1 MCPFPPFS
9 PIVPACPA
17 HCSDLARSS
26 PFFCCPAGPQDT
38 ETRNGVFD
46 GHAVDPSIEPHVKRK
61 LDEFKAM
68 CEETSKF
75 HKLKKRQVF
84 NSLNPEDDQQLN
96 DHVTLPSSMV
106 FESRKRTASLAS
118 NKWIDNVDMMPSQEW
133 NPVQPKEMW
142 TMKTQEVNT
151 LNQFDL
157 GSLGGFDGGADHN
170 GRLSFAAPFIPLI
183 ANAAGRRLAACPS
196 SRGLAATTVFG
207 TRMLASAGPSSASCL
222 SVARRSILRGALSV
236 ALSGVL
242 GLRTEPSRAEGG
254 GGVSTAGSDKY
265 GYKFDYP
272 DSWKVSKKPVQTH
285 MDEILVKKGG
295 GTEVG
300 VAVDPVK
307 IDSIVKFG
315 TPKEVAARV
324 IGVERKKD
332 GVTGARLIAS
342 SAEERDGN
350 SYYVI
355 EYESK
360 SSRGDKHFISCVT
373 IAGKKL
379 YAMTAQAKIAM
390 FEESEADLRAAVA
403 SFSVSPPP

>member
-1 MCPFPPFS
+1 MPC
-9 PIVPACPA
+9 
-17 HCSDLARSS
+17 
-26 PFFCCPAGPQDT
+26 GPQDT

-46 GHAVDPSIEPHVKRK
+46 GYAVDPSLEPHVKRQF
-61 LDEFKAM
+61 DAFREM
-68 CEETSKF
+68 CEEASKF
-75 HKLKKRQVF
+75 HKLRKRQVF
-84 NSLNPEDDQQLN
+84 NTLNPEDDQELN
-96 DHVTLPSSMV
+96 DHVSLPSSMV

-157 GSLGGFDGGADHN
+157 GSLGGFQGGADHN
-170 GRLSFAAPFIPLI
+170 GRLSFAAPFVPLI
-183 ANAAGRRLAACPS
+183 SNAVGGRLASCPS
-196 SRGLAATTVFG
+196 SRGRAATAVVG
-207 TRMLASAGPSSASCL
+207 ARMVAGAGPSSASSL
-222 SVARRSILRGALSV
+222 SVARRSVLRGALSV
-236 ALSGVL
+236 ALCGVL
-242 GLRTEPSRAEGG
+242 GLRVEQSRADGG

-342 SAEERDGN
+342 SAVERDGN

-379 YAMTAQAKIAM
+379 YAMTAQAKIDK